1 MKLKRYAA
9 AIALSSMLAASIP
22 GIVNAASVT
31 TSTVTASAGDVSISS
46 SKTTLSGDSI
56 RFAQVLS
63 TNYNRPIAAQEVM
76 RLRADFDFGF
86 GDISLIYATAVYSG
100 HSVDEIRVLRQR
112 NMGWGEIAKLYGVK
126 VKDLKQKN
134 YDVVNAARGS
144 GLDITYIEVEDN
156 NDDRHNDYRDR
167 DGDDRYHDDRHND
180 YRDRDNDDRNDKKD
194 YKKADKHDNKHDD
207 KHDNGKGHGNKN

>member
-1 MKLKRYAA
+1 MIIKRYMA
-9 AIALSSMLAASIP
+9 AIAFSTALAVSMPA
-22 GIVNAASVT
+22 IVDAASVT

-63 TNYNRPIAAQEVM
+63 TNYNRTIAAQDVM

-126 VKDLKQKN
+126 VKDLKKGN

-144 GLDITYIEVEDN
+144 GVDITYIEIEDN
-156 NDDRHNDYRDR
+156 DNDKYHDDHHNDNQDR
-167 DGDDRYHDDRHND
+167 DGDS
-180 YRDRDNDDRNDKKD
+180 RNDKKD
-194 YKKADKHDNKHDD
+194 YKKSDKHDE
-207 KHDNGKGHGNKN
+207 KHDNGKGHGNKK